1 MNTPQTIRSNIM
13 EFIFQLNDVKTLE
26 TIYQQMSETVKKE
39 PYLNLE
45 NDDDI
50 PFIDKEPIPN
60 YVPFEQIMA
69 AQGGFSME
77 RFNETVESI
86 DFTIFEDESLEEML
100 NTLTK

>member
-1 MNTPQTIRSNIM
+1 
-13 EFIFQLNDVKTLE
+13 
-26 TIYQQMSETVKKE
+26 
-39 PYLNLE
+39 
-45 NDDDI
+45 
-50 PFIDKEPIPN
+50 
-60 YVPFEQIMA
+60 VPFEQIMA